1 MSSDPTFTDAARDFR
16 SGGWVVSLLGAAGAI
31 LNLLLSRHSFPAS
44 VWVKRSLAGV
54 FAGIICYFS
63 LHSAPIN
70 GLLKSVI
77 MCTAGSLTP
86 ELLERARQLIS
97 TKYNNGKN
105 QKTEDKKTK
114 GKVRRGNRAP

>member
-1 MSSDPTFTDAARDFR
+1 MSTDPTFSEAARDFR

-31 LNLLLSRHSFPAS
+31 LNLLLSKHSFPAS
-44 VWVKRSLAGV
+44 VWVKRALAGV

-86 ELLERARQLIS
+86 ELLERARQMIS
-97 TKYNNGKN
+97 TKYRNGK
-105 QKTEDKKTK
+105 KKKKTHK
-114 GKVRRGNRAP
+114 KAQGKVRG